1 MQKIALLADIAQP
14 LRPDTLHAPTLFA
27 YELAETLHRSAQET
41 GGLAIDLVARKHSVT
56 SLPLVS
62 IDADAGAADNP
73 LLHYAFQDSVY
84 LQLVLSGAFDEYALV
99 HCLAPIVSPLVLLS
113 MKGIPVV
120 QTLLT
125 DDGHPSALLP
135 PQWLGKGLR
144 QVRIAP
150 YELTDA
156 RASIPPSTDLYRY
169 CPGTESGGYVLWLGR
184 ENEAGESVAR
194 AVADALR
201 QPLALFDEMQA
212 QAQLQ
217 GASVVLH
224 LDAGKPYDALWLMR
238 ALACGVPFAAWQST
252 EIEPFFTRAG
262 LGAFA
267 PEGEVEELVKN
278 IKGLPFG
285 AEASAMRREYA
296 LAMCGRRSAA
306 ARYREV
312 YKSILSPK
320 D

>member
-14 LRPDTLHAPTLFA
+14 LRPDMPDGPALFA
-27 YELAETLHRSAQET
+27 HELAEALHRSAQET
-41 GGLAIDLVARKHSVT
+41 GGLSVDLVARKHSVT

-62 IDADAGAADNP
+62 IDADAGANGNA
-73 LLHYAFQDSVY
+73 LLQYAFQDSVY
-84 LQLVLSGAFDEYALV
+84 LQLVLSGALDEYALV

-113 MKGIPVV
+113 LKGIPVV

-125 DDGHPSALLP
+125 DADHPSTLLP
-135 PQWLGKGLR
+135 PQWLGEGLR

-150 YELTDA
+150 YELTA
-156 RASIPPSTDLYRY
+156 TRASIPPSTDLYRY
-169 CPGTESGGYVLWLGR
+169 APGPETGGYLLLIG
-184 ENEAGESVAR
+184 ENEADESLAR
-194 AVADALR
+194 AVANKLQ
-201 QPLALFDEMQA
+201 QPLVLFDETQA
-212 QAQLQ
+212 RSQLQ
-217 GASVVLH
+217 GAAVVLH
-224 LDAGKPYDALWLMR
+224 LGSGNPCDAVWLMR
-238 ALACGVPFAAWQST
+238 ALACGVPFATWRR
-252 EIEPFFTRAG
+252 EGLEPFFTRAG

-278 IKGLPFG
+278 IKDLPAG
-285 AEASAMRREYA
+285 AEASAVRREYA